1 MEINIGSKKIHLW
14 WDGRLWVGQSR
25 NDATVSMGII
35 NREAFIESN
44 KIVEYLLATK
54 EMFGNKVWVFFV
66 NDSRILDTF
75 TMLQISLGGRC
86 ANISIKVSLFAR
98 TLKKKMF
105 SPNQCKECTTMFR
118 EENTRFGR
126 RFIHA
131 SVSLGI
137 EI

>member
-1 MEINIGSKKIHLW
+1 
-14 WDGRLWVGQSR
+14 
-25 NDATVSMGII
+25 MGII

-98 TLKKKMF
+98 TLKKKKCF
-105 SPNQCKECTTMFR
+105 LLITVKNAQQCLGKKTQDL
-118 EENTRFGR
+118 EEDL
-126 RFIHA
+126 
-131 SVSLGI
+131 SMQV
-137 EI
+137 